1 MSDRD
6 KAFLMIFIVAGM
18 LGMLFGTGYALSE
31 GMSTG
36 RVIGHALSGFATGAA
51 MLLVLVLMVLST

>member
-6 KAFLMIFIVAGM
+6 KAFLGLFIVAGV

-36 RVIGHALSGFATGAA
+36 RVIGHVLSGFATGAA
-51 MLLVLVLMVLST
+51 MLFVLVLMVLST